1 MENNDIS
8 AALNKLLADP
18 AALANAMSI
27 AGSLMGNLPSG
38 DAVPPAQ
45 ATQPTED
52 KQPQEVSEDPAVKSP
67 EQSDAPPS
75 MGSLA
80 ALAPLLSGGKKNDP
94 RCALLY
100 ALKPY
105 MGHGRGEKIDTL
117 VNLLK
122 IADIAGGL
130 LGGKLF

>member
-1 MENNDIS
+1 MDNNDIS

-18 AALANAMSI
+18 TALANAMSM
-27 AGSLMGNLPSG
+27 ASSLMENLPKENS
-38 DAVPPAQ
+38 ANVA
-45 ATQPTED
+45 
-52 KQPQEVSEDPAVKSP
+52 
-67 EQSDAPPS
+67 APPS
-75 MGSLA
+75 PPEDKPPEEANEELAVSSSGENDTPPSLNSLA
-80 ALAPLLSGGKKNDP
+80 ALAPLLAGGKKNDP

-105 MGHGRGEKIDTL
+105 MGHGRGDKIDTL

-122 IADIAGGL
+122 IADIAGVL